1 VNEGSIRPDRSHG
14 DGIVVTRRDGDVAI
28 FSHGSGAMALFD
40 PEDGRFLEVNDAWI
54 ARYGWTRDEAHRM
67 HVEDVSTEPK
77 LTEDAVQAALEAGG
91 GHVDLRWHKTKSG
104 EVFPVEL
111 TSGTLQVGGRVLMYA
126 VSHDISR
133 RTEAEASL
141 QRSEARFRAL
151 SESLPLGILVH
162 RGPRIL
168 YANPAARAMMGVPSD
183 ADLGEASLFD
193 LIPPEDQATALADMA
208 SIEAGTPGGPRERRF
223 VMPGGGT
230 VWAEISAIPV
240 DFDGETAIL
249 VMVRDLRDQKRMEAQ
264 LMLADRLASLGR
276 LAASVGHEINN
287 PLAYMLGNVQMLQR
301 DLRQNLGISEED
313 RADLLA
319 RLTLVEDGAMRV
331 RDIVHDLKGL
341 SVGDRITVGA
351 IDLHRVLDLCAN
363 MAEHEI
369 RNRATLVRDYGPA
382 VSVRASE
389 ARLGQ
394 VFLNLLVNAAHAVLG
409 EDKAGDNEI
418 RVTTRRASAGTVL
431 IEVRDTGVG
440 IAAEHMERI
449 FEPFFTTKEHAGTGL
464 GLSISH
470 AIVTAMGGTITVEAQ
485 HPRGTCFRVTLPCEP
500 EAA

>member
-1 VNEGSIRPDRSHG
+1 VPEGSIRPDRSHG
-14 DGIVVTRRDGDVAI
+14 DGIVVARRDGDVAI
-28 FSHGSGAMALFD
+28 SSHGSSAMALID
-40 PEDGRFLEVNDAWI
+40 PESGRFLEVNDAWV
-54 ARYGWTRDEAHRM
+54 ARYGWARDEAHRM
-67 HVEDVSTEPK
+67 RVVDVSAEPGPAD
-77 LTEDAVQAALEAGG
+77 EAVHAAIDTGG
-91 GHVDLRWHKTKSG
+91 GHVEVRWHKTKSG

-111 TSGTLQVGGRVLMYA
+111 TSGTLQVGGRVLLYA
-126 VSHDISR
+126 VIHDISR
-133 RTEAEASL
+133 RTEAEARL
-141 QRSEARFRAL
+141 HRSEARFRAL
-151 SESLPLGILVH
+151 SESLPLAILVH

-168 YANPAARAMMGVPSD
+168 YANPNVRAMMGVAAD
-183 ADLGEASLFD
+183 ADLGQASLFD

-208 SIEAGTPGGPRERRF
+208 SVQGGTPGGPHERRF
-223 VMPGGGT
+223 VMPDGNT
-230 VWAEISAIPV
+230 VWGEISAIPF
-240 DFDGETAIL
+240 DYDGEGAIL
-249 VMVRDLRDQKRMEAQ
+249 VMVRDLRGQKRMEAQ

-301 DLRQNLGISEED
+301 DLRQNLTISEGD

-319 RLTLVEDGAMRV
+319 RLALVEGGAMRV

-369 RNRATLVRDYGPA
+369 RDRATLVRDYGPA

-409 EDKAGDNEI
+409 NDNADANEI
-418 RVTTRRASAGTVL
+418 RVTTRRVSATAVL

-440 IAAEHMERI
+440 IAAEHLQRI

-500 EAA
+500 EV